1 MITTVIFDFGGVLV
15 DWNPHRLYDP
25 YFGSREKADWFL
37 ANICTMD
44 WNVQMDGGKPIA
56 QGVAEL
62 SAEHPEWAKEIR
74 LYFDRW
80 IDMMGDEIQDMR
92 QLMLDLK
99 AKGLRLLG
107 LSNWSTETFC
117 QVRHRYGVFDLLDG
131 MLISGEEHLVKPS
144 AAIYRRMIEKFSLNP
159 EECIFID
166 DNPDNVA
173 GSNAAG
179 LPAMLFTSAA
189 ETRERLS
196 DINLL

>member
-44 WNVQMDGGKPIA
+44 WNVQMDGGKPIV

-80 IDMMGDEIQDMR
+80 IDMMGDEIPDMR

-99 AKGLRLLG
+99 AKGVRLLG
-107 LSNWSTETFC
+107 LSNWSMETFPL
-117 QVRHRYGVFDLLDG
+117 VRHRYGVFDLLDG
-131 MLISGEEHLVKPS
+131 MLVSGEEHLLKPS

-179 LPAMLFTSAA
+179 LPAMLFTSAV

>member
-15 DWNPHRLYDP
+15 DWNPHRLFDP

-62 SAEHPEWAKEIR
+62 SALHPEWAKEIH

-80 IDMMGDEIQDMR
+80 IDMMGDEIPDMR

-99 AKGLRLLG
+99 AKGVRLLG
-107 LSNWSTETFC
+107 LSNWSMETFPL
-117 QVRHRYGVFDLLDG
+117 VRHRYGVFDLLDG
-131 MLISGEEHLVKPS
+131 MLVSGEEHLLKPS

-189 ETRERLS
+189 ETRKRLS

>member
-1 MITTVIFDFGGVLV
+1 MISTVIFDFGGVLV
-15 DWNPHRLYDP
+15 DWNPHYLYDP
-25 YFGSREKADWFL
+25 YFASREKADWFL

-44 WNVQMDGGKPIA
+44 WNVQMDGGKPFA

-62 SAEHPEWAKEIR
+62 SAEHPEWAPEIR

-80 IDMMGDEIQDMR
+80 IDMMGDEIPGMR

-99 AKGLRLLG
+99 ARGLRLLG
-107 LSNWSTETFC
+107 LSNWSTETFY
-117 QVRHRYGVFDLLDG
+117 QVRHRYGVFDVLDG
-131 MLISGEEHLVKPS
+131 MLISGEEHLLKPS
-144 AAIYRRMIEKFSLNP
+144 AAIYKRMIEKFSLKP

-179 LPAMLFTSAA
+179 LPAMLFTSAEEA
-189 ETRERLS
+189 RKRLS
-196 DINLL
+196 EML